1 MEVEMKMFGTELSLF
16 SRHVFELFEG
26 IKGVLFFLKSTDC
39 KIVSG
44 NQLFAEHCGYE
55 TVEALNG
62 RSDFDIFPIEIA
74 QQFRTDDL
82 EVMSSKV
89 AKQNVIELFPSYL
102 GDLEW
107 FVTRKIPLFD
117 HSGSVVGLCGT
128 CQSYEGS
135 SHTMRPYQEL
145 YPAMQHI
152 KSHLNQKLSNQA
164 LAAIAGLSVRQF
176 ERRFKQL
183 FHCSAHQYIL
193 KLRILKSCDLL
204 LSRNM
209 AMADVALE
217 MGFYDQCAFS
227 NQFKKIIGVSPLKYL
242 KHRL

>member
-1 MEVEMKMFGTELSLF
+1 MKMLGTELSLF

-26 IKGVLFFLKSTDC
+26 IKGVLFFLKSADC
-39 KIVSG
+39 RIVSG

-55 TVEALNG
+55 DAEALNG
-62 RSDFDIFPIEIA
+62 RSDFEIFPTEIA
-74 QQFRTDDL
+74 QQFRNDDL
-82 EVMSSKV
+82 EVMQSKV
-89 AKQNVIELFPSYL
+89 AKQDVIELFPNYL

-107 FVTRKIPLFD
+107 FVTNKIPLFD
-117 HSGSVVGLCGT
+117 QAGTVVGLCGT
-128 CQSYEGS
+128 CQIYEGS
-135 SHTMRPYQEL
+135 SHTMRPYKEL

-152 KSHLNQKLSNQA
+152 KTRLKQKLSNKE
-164 LAAIAGLSVRQF
+164 LAAISGLSVRQF
-176 ERRFKQL
+176 ERRFKQI

-204 LSRNM
+204 LSCNM
-209 AMADVALE
+209 TIADVALE

-242 KHRL
+242 KQRL